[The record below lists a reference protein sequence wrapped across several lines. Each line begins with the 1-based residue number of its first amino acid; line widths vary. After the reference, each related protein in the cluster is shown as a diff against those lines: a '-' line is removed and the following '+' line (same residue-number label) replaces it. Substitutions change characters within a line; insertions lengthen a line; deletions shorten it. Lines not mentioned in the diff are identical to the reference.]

1 MKKSF
6 SLTFVSLNLALFVSL
21 AFAQQQKTLPVR
33 LQMISERLYEVLDGR
48 GARGG
53 AYIGDHGVLVIDA
66 KMDKAS
72 VGQTIDE
79 IRKITDKPIK
89 YLVNTHSDGDHVN
102 GNQYSPQGVT
112 IVAQENCRKEF
123 FHPGRDGRAS
133 QWSKPEL
140 MPFVPSVTF
149 RDKMEILLGSR
160 KVELWYFGVGH
171 TTGDAVV
178 YLPEEKTS
186 FLGDQVFVGR
196 PQLIHSYKGGNSF
209 EHVKTLTKML
219 ETLAAE
225 KFCSGHS
232 EIMDRKAVAEHI
244 KQMKERQER
253 VKSLLE
259 KKKTLEQIKSE
270 FSENEARLIETIYN
284 ELKTAITL

>member
-259 KKKTLEQIKSE
+259 KNKTLEQIKSE